1 MTGIEPTT
9 VVSVLGLAFLGVAG
23 LISLLPIGTCAQC
36 AHCRLERLAR
46 ERQHETETA
55 RFQRVPLCM
64 VCGRYHRSD
73 EDHER

>member
-1 MTGIEPTT
+1 MTGIEATT
-9 VVSVLGLAFLGVAG
+9 VVSVLGLALLGVAG
-23 LISLLPIGTCAQC
+23 LISRLPVGTCDQC

-46 ERQHETETA
+46 ERLHQTETG
-55 RFQRVPLCM
+55 RFQRVPFCM